1 MNTVIFVA
9 LVSLLVSVKIEA
21 ASIDKISS
29 PASQSPS
36 SVVNLSEAYINN
48 TFAPDNCILS
58 VMFNENSLKYFETD
72 FLVRLYEAE
81 MRKTDSVLPGRKREI
96 KNALIS
102 KIQESSDAET
112 AHALFYAFSEKFFL
126 VFDLMIRTFS
136 DRIPEIIDLLE
147 FSQKPHL
154 KELAQVLQMAKARL
168 NGDDSFESSEGSD
181 DSSFE
186 MIKHSSAVE
195 EIYKTVKLVSAVNFT
210 PQKRLPAVLRIHLN
224 DPNLQD
230 SEVDSKFL
238 KRNIFSGTGAVD
250 LNLALA
256 LYEVEMMDILH
267 AHDRRGVIEKQLK
280 KLLRRKSNEPMIRLA
295 LEMYENGFWNALKL
309 IIDVKFSRQP
319 WLKNPIFLYDLA
331 ALFKRAEELEFPQG
345 FYEKILELASPDAV
359 RRYMTRT
366 GSSEPESVADY
377 EEVDDVDGV
386 SEEDQDVNDLE
397 TLEYFLN

>member
-36 SVVNLSEAYINN
+36 SVVNLSEAGINN
-48 TFAPDNCILS
+48 NVAPDNCILS
-58 VMFNENSLKYFETD
+58 VMFNENSLKYFEAD

-81 MRKTDSVLPGRKREI
+81 MRRTDSVLPGRKREI

-238 KRNIFSGTGAVD
+238 KRIIFSGTGAVD

-295 LEMYENGFWNALKL
+295 LEMYENRFWNALKL

-366 GSSEPESVADY
+366 GSSEPESIADY

-386 SEEDQDVNDLE
+386 SEEDQDDNDLE